1 MFGWKKKG
9 RKTAP
14 PMAVYAGPEYFER
27 RSKKNGEE
35 SPEGNDG
42 ADDIPVPEPEEDEPR
57 EGCGKKPAKEK
68 RELRKKYPNVGKNQS
83 LCNDVYGGPD
93 MIDDEPVEEPVE
105 DQND

>member
-27 RSKKNGEE
+27 RSKKNGKDD
-35 SPEGNDG
+35 PFGDDG
-42 ADDIPVPEPEEDEPR
+42 INDIPVPEQETEP
-57 EGCGKKPAKEK
+57 GDGGDKGSAKEK
-68 RELRKKYPNVGKNQS
+68 RILRKKYPDPGMNQS

-93 MIDDEPVEEPVE
+93 MIDDEPVEEPLE

>member
-35 SPEGNDG
+35 RMSP
-42 ADDIPVPEPEEDEPR
+42 
-57 EGCGKKPAKEK
+57 GKAAAKS
-68 RELRKKYPNVGKNQS
+68 LPKKNGSLGKNIPMS
-83 LCNDVYGGPD
+83 ERTKASVTTFT
-93 MIDDEPVEEPVE
+93 E
-105 DQND
+105 DRI

>member
-42 ADDIPVPEPEEDEPR
+42 ADD
-57 EGCGKKPAKEK
+57 
-68 RELRKKYPNVGKNQS
+68 
-83 LCNDVYGGPD
+83 
-93 MIDDEPVEEPVE
+93 EPVEEPVE